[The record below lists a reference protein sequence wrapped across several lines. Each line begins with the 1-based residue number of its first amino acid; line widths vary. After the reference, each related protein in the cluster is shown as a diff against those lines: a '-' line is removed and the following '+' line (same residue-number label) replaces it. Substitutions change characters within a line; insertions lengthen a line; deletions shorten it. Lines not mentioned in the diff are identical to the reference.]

1 MVEINNVSYKYK
13 SGNEVLK
20 DINITINDG
29 EFVAI
34 IGKNGSGKSTLV
46 KLISGL
52 EKPTKGDVIVN
63 KINTKSK
70 KETIELRKNVGVVFQ
85 NPENQIL
92 FNKVY
97 DDIEFGMR
105 NLSVN
110 SSDTENTIQE
120 ALEKVGM
127 QDYIKKGTFELS
139 LGQKQRITIASVLAL
154 NTKIIVLDEPTTML
168 DPEGKKSI
176 YEILKNLKQLG
187 YTIIYITNV
196 IDEILLADRVIV
208 IKNKQIQKDFYKKEI
223 LNNIE
228 VLKELDIGLPVI
240 LQISEKLKQK
250 GINLNL
256 NEFTVDELVEKIGDL
271 K

>member
-139 LGQKQRITIASVLAL
+139 
-154 NTKIIVLDEPTTML
+154 
-168 DPEGKKSI
+168 
-176 YEILKNLKQLG
+176 
-187 YTIIYITNV
+187 YTHY
-196 IDEILLADRVIV
+196 L
-208 IKNKQIQKDFYKKEI
+208 
-223 LNNIE
+223 
-228 VLKELDIGLPVI
+228 
-240 LQISEKLKQK
+240 
-250 GINLNL
+250 
-256 NEFTVDELVEKIGDL
+256 
-271 K
+271 

>member
-1 MVEINNVSYKYK
+1 MIEINNVSYKYK
-13 SGNEVLK
+13 NGNEVLK
-20 DINITINDG
+20 DININIKDG

-34 IGKNGSGKSTLV
+34 IGKNGSGKSTLA

-63 KINTKSK
+63 EINTKSK
-70 KETIELRKNVGVVFQ
+70 KETIELRRNVGIVFQ

-97 DDIEFGMR
+97 DDIEFGMK

-110 SSDTENTIQE
+110 SNNTENTIKA

-127 QDYIKKGTFELS
+127 QEYIKKETFELS

-168 DPEGKKSI
+168 DPEGKKAI
-176 YEILKNLKQLG
+176 YDILKNLKQLG
-187 YTIIYITNV
+187 FTIVYITNV

-208 IKNKQIQKDFYKKEI
+208 IKNKQIQKEFYKKEI
-223 LNNIE
+223 LNNID
-228 VLKELDIGLPVI
+228 VLKELDIGLPII
-240 LQISEKLKQK
+240 LQISEELKK
-250 GINLNL
+250 RGIDLNL
-256 NEFTVDELVEKIGDL
+256 QEFTIDELVEKIGDL